1 MKTALL
7 IIALLIGATQLSA
20 QINPKPKKH
29 GKAAQAAKSHKK
41 GKAGSA
47 CYRKHCVKK

>member
-7 IIALLIGATQLSA
+7 ILALLIGATQVDA
-20 QINPKPKKH
+20 QAKPKPKKH
-29 GKAAQAAKSHKK
+29 GKAAQAQKSHKK

-47 CYRKHCVKK
+47 CYRKHCVK